1 MAVPVMFIMP
11 LVVLEFLAPSA
22 FVAPPRTFPM
32 IFNVPLPET
41 ATPGLWLNKPPVIPP
56 EHVTVVV
63 PAPEVKTPAHG
74 MLPPPELPPLIV
86 VALIVRVPDP
96 LLFIVDALDVPK
108 HFISLE
114 TMFAIAGE
122 FAEKVTHTLL
132 GLL

>member
-1 MAVPVMFIMP
+1 MFIMP
-11 LVVLEFLAPSA
+11 LVMLAFLAPSA

-32 IFNVPLPET
+32 IFNIPLPET
-41 ATPGLWLNKPPVIPP
+41 PTPGLWPNKPPVIPP

-63 PAPEVKTPAHG
+63 PAPEVKTPAD
-74 MLPPPELPPLIV
+74 MVVPPPALPPLIV

-96 LLFIVDALDVPK
+96 VLFIVGALVVPK

-122 FAEKVTHTLL
+122 FAEKVTHPRL
-132 GLL
+132 GVL